1 MSFKKSFG
9 RTDLHEVVNIRALK
23 YIVKNWGKFSSL
35 VVKNN
40 ENDYEWDPKLICQK
54 YISKYDKVAV
64 IKYKKSSKYPSKIG
78 RWFCTSGIGLQSM
91 PRVIRHTICDGLYID
106 LDFKNAHPKILEQI
120 CAKNKIKCEFLSQ
133 YNQNRDNLLSS
144 WSSHLNFTKD
154 EVKTI
159 FLSALNGNATRYNI
173 PDWDK
178 ILKEFR
184 SIHKKVSLLDQY
196 KEISKEVEEHEK
208 SNINAKI
215 VNRILCVVENDCL
228 QALYDFLDK
237 KGIFN
242 VSIDDH
248 NHKICALIFDGL
260 QIPLNDETEKLC
272 TAENL
277 KTCSAV
283 IQNKT
288 GFYLDLVRKPFDEKL
303 DIPENIEDTEE
314 DDNDQIIV
322 KNDGDAAEHIVSKFS
337 QYMINCNGVRY
348 VKYGNIWSCDNK
360 IVEST
365 LYGWIFRTP
374 MAVVTM
380 YGGLKSY
387 NRDKSSIHRCLD
399 VIWNNWVNFI
409 PNKPLFIDDL
419 LFKSK
424 EYLPFANG
432 VYSMRDQKL
441 VSYEDCPVQ
450 FTQII
455 TRDFPEFNQEAH
467 NTMMEKIIV
476 PILPDEEER
485 KYFLYVISRAL
496 AGKYE
501 DKKWYINKGS
511 RNSGKGVIT
520 NLVSNAFKVFVG
532 TFNSGSLIR
541 KKNENADEAKNLSWV
556 VKLKDKRLIFSNEVQ
571 EDAVLNGKMLK
582 QLASGGDTMLGRVNY
597 QDEIE
602 FTPQFTLMLQ
612 LNNLKGVEP
621 HDALESCEQFYCKSK
636 FVSKEELI
644 EDQPFLKL
652 KDENIKSLIE
662 QPEIIDAFT
671 LYILNHFQ
679 DKLTT
684 PESVKLST
692 NDMQNDIPITL
703 EQIILK
709 HFRRTKN
716 PNDKLFTLEIQEL
729 IGNICKENDYECS
742 VDTKELASVILKTGI
757 GLRPSNDK
765 ITKQGKKLSGYTN
778 IVCVESNLVED
789 TD

>member
-1 MSFKKSFG
+1 MSFNKSFG

-23 YIVKNWGKFSSL
+23 YILKNWDKFSSL
-35 VVKNN
+35 LVKNN
-40 ENDYEWDPKLICQK
+40 DNEYEWNPKHICQK

-120 CAKNKIKCEFLSQ
+120 CLKNKIKCKYLTE
-133 YNQNRDNLLSS
+133 YNKNRDNLLSS

-173 PDWDK
+173 PIWDK

-184 SIHKKVSLLDQY
+184 SIHKQVSLIPQY
-196 KEISKEVEEHEK
+196 KEISKEVEDYEK

-215 VNRILCVVENDCL
+215 VNRILCVIENDCL
-228 QALYDFLDK
+228 QALYDLLDK
-237 KGIFN
+237 KGVFN
-242 VSIDDH
+242 VSIDDRSY
-248 NHKICALIFDGL
+248 KICALIFDGL
-260 QIPLNDETEKLC
+260 QMPLNDETEKLC
-272 TAENL
+272 TTENL
-277 KTCSAV
+277 QTYSA
-283 IQNKT
+283 IIENKT
-288 GFYLDLVRKPFDEKL
+288 GFYLDLVRKPFNEKL
-303 DIPENIEDTEE
+303 DIPENIEDMEE
-314 DDNDQIIV
+314 DNDQIIV

-365 LYGWIFRTP
+365 LYGWIFKSP

-380 YGGLKSY
+380 FGLKSY

-399 VIWNNWVNFI
+399 VIWKNWANFI
-409 PNKPLFIDDL
+409 PNKPMFIDDL

-432 VYSMRDQKL
+432 IYSMRDQKL

-455 TRDFPEFNQEAH
+455 IRDFPEFNEEAH

-485 KYFLYVISRAL
+485 KYLLYVISRAL

-520 NLVSNAFKVFVG
+520 NLLQNAFKVFVG

-541 KKNENADEAKNLSWV
+541 KKIENTDEAKNLSWV
-556 VKLKDKRLIFSNEVQ
+556 VKLKDKRLIISNEVQ
-571 EDAVLNGKMLK
+571 EDAILNGKMLK

-612 LNNLKGVEP
+612 LNNLRGVEP
-621 HDALESCEQFYCKSK
+621 YDALESCEQFYCKSK

-644 EDQPFLKL
+644 EGQPFLKL

-662 QPEIIDAFT
+662 QPEIIDVFT
-671 LYILNHFQ
+671 LYVLNHFQ

-684 PESVKLST
+684 PDSVKLST
-692 NDMQNDIPITL
+692 EDMQADIPITL
-703 EQIILK
+703 EQIVLK
-709 HFRRTKN
+709 HFRRTNN
-716 PNDKLFTLEIQEL
+716 PDNKLFTEEIKEL
-729 IGNICKENDYECS
+729 ISDLSKENDYQCI
-742 VDTKELASVILKTGI
+742 VDTKELSSVIIKTGI
-757 GLRPSNDK
+757 GLRPSNGK
-765 ITKQGKKLSGYTN
+765 IRKDGKQLSGYTN
-778 IVCVESNLVED
+778 MVCVEAELVED